1 MDKFRVVSYKKENG
15 YSGGGI
21 IKFIGTFDECVQ
33 FYINNKAKYR
43 FKGEYLELMT
53 MDYCVY
59 RFKEEY
65 LELMT
70 MNYCVKEELTCP
82 KCHSS
87 DTYKS
92 SGLFDYDYICNNCGK
107 NFNDERESSGLF
119 GGK

>member
-21 IKFIGTFDECVQ
+21 IKFIGTFDDCVQ

-43 FKGEYLELMT
+43 SKGIYLELMT
-53 MDYCVY
+53 MD
-59 RFKEEY
+59 
-65 LELMT
+65 
-70 MNYCVKEELTCP
+70 YCVKEELTCP

-87 DTYKS
+87 DIDES
-92 SGLFDYDYICNNCGK
+92 SGLFDYDYICNDCGK
-107 NFNDERESSGLF
+107 NFNDKRESSGLF